1 MPPYSHY
8 VNGHGESRHHGDTFS
23 YFTPANPTPAVE
35 PAVDTWLPSVA
46 SATDAGAPTGLHRD
60 QWQTKHR
67 IVRWDA
73 EGVTLS
79 TPEIWGPQTFFVG
92 DDYQAVAAAI
102 LAAGDA
108 RRAAR

>member
-1 MPPYSHY
+1 MT
-8 VNGHGESRHHGDTFS
+8 TFD
-23 YFTPANPTPAVE
+23 FFAPTEPAAVRE
-35 PAVDTWLPSVA
+35 QAVDTWLPSVA
-46 SATDAGAPTGLHRD
+46 SAIDAGAPTGLHRD

-67 IVRWDA
+67 IVGWAA
-73 EGVTLS
+73 EGVSLS

-108 RRAAR
+108 RRAAQ